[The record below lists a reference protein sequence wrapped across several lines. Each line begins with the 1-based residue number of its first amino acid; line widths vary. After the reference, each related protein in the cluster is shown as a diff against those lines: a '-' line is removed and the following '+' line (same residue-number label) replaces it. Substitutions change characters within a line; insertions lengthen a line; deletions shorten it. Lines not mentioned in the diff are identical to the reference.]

1 MPMAAHVA
9 AGMHWGVHGV
19 PYHAESTLS
28 SAQVLKGRIGEPHG
42 RTIYDHVD
50 VCALHPGSVS
60 RRHFRGASSAVTHD
74 PCRALSSTPCSRV
87 QHTLG
92 VWVPLGG
99 CSRNKGVS
107 RHRARDGA
115 TALSCK
121 AILFA
126 TADTTGNGGPA
137 VRREDCGAAEP

>member
-50 VCALHPGSVS
+50 VCALHLE
-60 RRHFRGASSAVTHD
+60 AS
-74 PCRALSSTPCSRV
+74 L
-87 QHTLG
+87 
-92 VWVPLGG
+92 
-99 CSRNKGVS
+99 
-107 RHRARDGA
+107 GA
-115 TALSCK
+115 TFVAPLP
-121 AILFA
+121 L
-126 TADTTGNGGPA
+126 
-137 VRREDCGAAEP
+137 